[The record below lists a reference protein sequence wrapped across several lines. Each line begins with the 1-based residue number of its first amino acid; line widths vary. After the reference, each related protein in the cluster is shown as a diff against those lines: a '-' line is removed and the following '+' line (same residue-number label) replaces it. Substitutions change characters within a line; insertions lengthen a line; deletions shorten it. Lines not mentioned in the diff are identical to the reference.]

1 VLTGVIAALVASGI
15 EPFAAAW
22 SGAWIHGAAGDLVTA
37 QRGVRAAV
45 AGDLLQALPEVIRRL
60 EQR

>member
-1 VLTGVIAALVASGI
+1 VLTGTIAALLASGI

-22 SGAWIHGAAGDLVTA
+22 SGAWIHGAAGDHVA
-37 QRGVRAAV
+37 AARGVRGTV
-45 AGDLLQALPEVIRRL
+45 AGDLLLALPEVIRRL